1 MIAQLPGLTAA
12 MAVALK
18 RYRDGSPACLGDHPE
33 FWGKSAAD
41 SGLDRYSFLQAQRNA
56 VLLAFLRERP
66 EEQPGDIET
75 RLVDFL
81 SRSQSAYEAASSRK
95 GGVVWQEP
103 RTRNGGL
110 EAAIRPI
117 LFPDNVSHDP
127 AGPNAEQ
134 LRQLRRM
141 EAIGYLASGIAHDF
155 NNVLTVIQG
164 YAELIL
170 NRLEADD
177 PIRKSAEEIQK
188 ASDRASAMT
197 HQLLDF
203 SRKQEY
209 QLKVVSMNAV
219 IGNLEKMLR
228 RLIGE
233 DIELITILA
242 DDLNGVEADESQLEQ
257 ILLNLTINARDAM
270 PRGGKLTI
278 QTRNV
283 IIDHRSAHMH
293 LEAPPGSYI
302 VLMVTDTGCGM
313 DKSVRARIFE
323 PFFTTKERGTGQG
336 LYTIHTI
343 VKERGGSIWVYSEP
357 GIGTTFKVYLP
368 SAQGKIVRE
377 DSISMDLPVGT
388 ETILIAEDDHDV
400 RELLGE
406 MLRTLGYSVMVARIP
421 IEALTIAANTI
432 QPIHLLISDVV
443 MPRMGG
449 AELGRRLQCQH
460 PEMKVLLTSG
470 YTDSTI
476 SDYVVLDK
484 DCSFLEKP
492 FTLAAIANKVRK
504 VLDS

>member
-1 MIAQLPGLTAA
+1 
-12 MAVALK
+12 
-18 RYRDGSPACLGDHPE
+18 
-33 FWGKSAAD
+33 
-41 SGLDRYSFLQAQRNA
+41 
-56 VLLAFLRERP
+56 
-66 EEQPGDIET
+66 
-75 RLVDFL
+75 
-81 SRSQSAYEAASSRK
+81 
-95 GGVVWQEP
+95 
-103 RTRNGGL
+103 
-110 EAAIRPI
+110 
-117 LFPDNVSHDP
+117 
-127 AGPNAEQ
+127 
-134 LRQLRRM
+134 
-141 EAIGYLASGIAHDF
+141 
-155 NNVLTVIQG
+155 
-164 YAELIL
+164 
-170 NRLEADD
+170 
-177 PIRKSAEEIQK
+177 
-188 ASDRASAMT
+188 MT

-203 SRKQEY
+203 SRKQDY

-233 DIELITILA
+233 DIELIAILA

-257 ILLNLTINARDAM
+257 ILLNLAINARDAM

-283 IIDHRSAHMH
+283 IIDHRTANLH

-368 SAQGKIVRE
+368 SAQGMIIQE
-377 DSISMDLPVGT
+377 DSIGMDLPGGT

-400 RELLGE
+400 RGLLAE
-406 MLRTLGYSVMVARIP
+406 MLRTLGYSVLVARIP
-421 IEALTIAANTI
+421 IEALTLAANTI
-432 QPIHLLISDVV
+432 ESIHLLISDVV

-476 SDYVVLDK
+476 ADYVVLDK

-492 FTLAAIANKVRK
+492 FTLAALANKVRQ